1 MELSELKAKVLEIFE
16 ITEVKDLGSA
26 LAKNLDN
33 YDQMMAFEEAVN
45 GDLSKDW
52 LQKIYQY
59 HEADRKEKKQDY
71 TPSSLGKL
79 LARLSG
85 NGDVVIDLCAG
96 GGALT
101 IQKWNENH
109 NQRFSLY
116 ELDENVIPYLLY
128 NLVIRN
134 IEATVMRADVL
145 KNEVHESWEVKKGEK
160 YGKCI
165 AIKSAV

>member
-26 LAKNLDN
+26 LMKNLDN
-33 YDQMMAFEEAVN
+33 CEKMQAFEEAVN

-71 TPSSLGKL
+71 TPASLGKL

-85 NGDVVIDLCAG
+85 DGDAVIDLCAG
-96 GGALT
+96 SGALT
-101 IQKWNENH
+101 IQKWNGDH
-109 NQRFSLY
+109 NQKFLLY

-128 NLVIRN
+128 NLVIRS
-134 IEATVMRADVL
+134 IEATVTRADVL
-145 KNEVHESWEVKKGEK
+145 KSEVYESWEIKKGEK

-165 AIKSAV
+165 AIKSTV

>member
-1 MELSELKAKVLEIFE
+1 MELSELKTKVLEIFE

-33 YDQMMAFEEAVN
+33 YNKMMAFEEAVN

-71 TPSSLGKL
+71 TPVSLGKL

-85 NGDVVIDLCAG
+85 ERDVVMDLCAG
-96 GGALT
+96 SGALT

-109 NQRFSLY
+109 NQRFLLY

-128 NLVIRN
+128 NLAVRN

-145 KNEVHESWEVKKGEK
+145 KNEVYESWEVKKGGK

>member
-1 MELSELKAKVLEIFE
+1 MLEIFE

-26 LAKNLDN
+26 LMKNLDN
-33 YDQMMAFEEAVN
+33 CEKMQAFEEVVSD
-45 GDLSKDW
+45 DLSKDW

-71 TPSSLGKL
+71 TPASLGKL

-96 GGALT
+96 SGALT

-116 ELDENVIPYLLY
+116 ELDENAIPYLLY
-128 NLVIRN
+128 NLAIRN
-134 IEATVMRADVL
+134 MEATVMRADVL
-145 KNEVHESWEVKKGEK
+145 KNEVYESWEVKKGEK

>member
-1 MELSELKAKVLEIFE
+1 MELSELKTKVLEIFE

-33 YDQMMAFEEAVN
+33 YDKMMDFEEAVN

-71 TPSSLGKL
+71 TPASLGKL
-79 LARLSG
+79 LAKLSG
-85 NGDVVIDLCAG
+85 NEDIVIDLCAG
-96 GGALT
+96 SGALT

-109 NQRFSLY
+109 NQRFLLY

-128 NLVIRN
+128 NLAIRN

-145 KNEVHESWEVKKGEK
+145 KNEVYESWEVKKGEK
-160 YGKCI
+160 YGKCF

>member
-1 MELSELKAKVLEIFE
+1 MELSELKIKVLEIFE

-26 LAKNLDN
+26 LDKNLDN
-33 YDQMMAFEEAVN
+33 YDKMAAFEEVVN

-71 TPSSLGKL
+71 TPASLGKL

-85 NGDVVIDLCAG
+85 DGDVVIDLCAG
-96 GGALT
+96 SGALT

-109 NQRFSLY
+109 NQRFLLY

-128 NLVIRN
+128 NLAIRN
-134 IEATVMRADVL
+134 IEAAVMRADVL
-145 KNEVHESWEVKKGEK
+145 KNEAYESWEVKKGEK
-160 YGKCI
+160 YGKCT
-165 AIKSAV
+165 AIKPTV

>member
-16 ITEVKDLGSA
+16 ITEVKDLGSV
-26 LAKNLDN
+26 LMKNLDN
-33 YDQMMAFEEAVN
+33 CEKMQAFEEAVN

-71 TPSSLGKL
+71 TPASLGKL

-85 NGDVVIDLCAG
+85 ESDVVMDLCAG
-96 GGALT
+96 SGALT
-101 IQKWNENH
+101 IQKWNENR
-109 NQRFSLY
+109 NQRFLLY

-134 IEATVMRADVL
+134 VEATVMRADVL
-145 KNEVHESWEVKKGEK
+145 KIEVYESWRIEKGEK

-165 AIKSAV
+165 TIKSAV

>member
-1 MELSELKAKVLEIFE
+1 MKRIAK
-16 ITEVKDLGSA
+16 K
-26 LAKNLDN
+26 
-33 YDQMMAFEEAVN
+33 
-45 GDLSKDW
+45 
-52 LQKIYQY
+52 
-59 HEADRKEKKQDY
+59 RKQDY
-71 TPSSLGKL
+71 TPASLGKL

-96 GGALT
+96 SGALT

-109 NQRFSLY
+109 NQRFLLY

-128 NLVIRN
+128 NLAIRN
-134 IEATVMRADVL
+134 MEATVMRADVL
-145 KNEVHESWEVKKGEK
+145 KNEVYESWEVKKGEK

>member
-26 LAKNLDN
+26 LMKNLDN
-33 YDQMMAFEEAVN
+33 CEKMQAFEEVVSD
-45 GDLSKDW
+45 DLSKDW

-71 TPSSLGKL
+71 TPASLGKL

-96 GGALT
+96 SGALT

-109 NQRFSLY
+109 NQRFLLY

-145 KNEVHESWEVKKGEK
+145 KNEVYESWEVKKGEK

>member
-1 MELSELKAKVLEIFE
+1 MELSDLKSKVLEIFE
-16 ITEVKDLGSA
+16 VVEVKDLGSA
-26 LAKNLDN
+26 LMKNLDN
-33 YDQMMAFEEAVN
+33 YEKMRAFEEVVN

-71 TPSSLGKL
+71 TPASLGKL
-79 LARLSG
+79 LAKLSG
-85 NGDVVIDLCAG
+85 NGDTVIDLCAG
-96 GGALT
+96 SGALT

-109 NQRFSLY
+109 NQRFLLY

-128 NLVIRN
+128 NLAIRN
-134 IEATVMRADVL
+134 IGSTVVRADTL
-145 KNEVHESWEVKKGEK
+145 KSEAYESWEVRKGER

-165 AIKSAV
+165 AIKSTL

>member
-1 MELSELKAKVLEIFE
+1 MELSELKSKVLEIFE
-16 ITEVKDLGSA
+16 IEEVKDLGSA
-26 LAKNLDN
+26 LMKNLDN
-33 YDQMMAFEEAVN
+33 YEKMQTFEEVVN

-71 TPSSLGKL
+71 TPASLGKL
-79 LARLSG
+79 LAKLSG
-85 NGDVVIDLCAG
+85 ESDVVMDLCAG
-96 GGALT
+96 SGALT

-109 NQRFSLY
+109 NQKFLLY

-128 NLVIRN
+128 NLAVRN

-145 KNEVHESWEVKKGEK
+145 KIEVHESWRIEKGEK

>member
-1 MELSELKAKVLEIFE
+1 MELSELKTKVLEIFE

-26 LAKNLDN
+26 LVKNLDN
-33 YDQMMAFEEAVN
+33 CEKMQAFEEVVN

-71 TPSSLGKL
+71 TPASLGKL
-79 LARLSG
+79 LAKLSG
-85 NGDVVIDLCAG
+85 NGDTVIDLCAG
-96 GGALT
+96 SGALT

-109 NQRFSLY
+109 NQRFLLY

-128 NLVIRN
+128 NLAIRN

-145 KNEVHESWEVKKGEK
+145 KNEVYESWEIRKGEK
-160 YGKCI
+160 YGECI
-165 AIKSAV
+165 TIKSAV

>member
-1 MELSELKAKVLEIFE
+1 MELSELKTKVLEIFE

-33 YDQMMAFEEAVN
+33 YDKMMAFEEAVN

-71 TPSSLGKL
+71 TPASLGKL
-79 LARLSG
+79 LAKLSG
-85 NGDVVIDLCAG
+85 NGDTVIDLCAG
-96 GGALT
+96 SGALT

-109 NQRFSLY
+109 NQRFLLY
-116 ELDENVIPYLLY
+116 ELDGNVIPYLLY
-128 NLVIRN
+128 NLAIRN
-134 IEATVMRADVL
+134 IEAAVMRADVL
-145 KNEVHESWEVKKGEK
+145 KNEVYESWEVKKGEK

>member
-1 MELSELKAKVLEIFE
+1 MELSELKSKVLEIFE
-16 ITEVKDLGSA
+16 IAEVKDLGSE
-26 LAKNLDN
+26 LMKNLDN
-33 YDQMMAFEEAVN
+33 YEKMRAFEEVVN

-71 TPSSLGKL
+71 TPVSLGKL

-96 GGALT
+96 SGALT
-101 IQKWNENH
+101 IQKWNESP
-109 NQRFSLY
+109 NQRFLLY

-128 NLVIRN
+128 NLAIRN

-145 KNEVHESWEVKKGEK
+145 KNEVYESWEVKKGEK

>member
-1 MELSELKAKVLEIFE
+1 MELSELKTKVLEIFG

-26 LAKNLDN
+26 LVKNLDN
-33 YDQMMAFEEAVN
+33 YDKMAAFEEVVN

-71 TPSSLGKL
+71 TPASLGKL

-85 NGDVVIDLCAG
+85 DGDVVIDLCAG
-96 GGALT
+96 SGALT
-101 IQKWNENH
+101 IQKWNEGH
-109 NQRFSLY
+109 NQRFLLY

-128 NLVIRN
+128 NLVVRN
-134 IEATVMRADVL
+134 IEATVMRADAL
-145 KNEVHESWEVKKGEK
+145 KSEVYESWEVKKGEK

-165 AIKSAV
+165 AIKSTI

>member
-16 ITEVKDLGSA
+16 IVEVKDLGSA
-26 LAKNLDN
+26 LMENLDN
-33 YDQMMAFEEAVN
+33 YDKMMAFEEAVN

-71 TPSSLGKL
+71 TPASPGKL
-79 LARLSG
+79 LAKLSG
-85 NGDVVIDLCAG
+85 ESDVVMDLCAG
-96 GGALT
+96 SGALT

-128 NLVIRN
+128 NLTVRN
-134 IEATVMRADVL
+134 IEATVVRADAL
-145 KNEVHESWEVKKGEK
+145 KNEAYESWKIEKGER

-165 AIKSAV
+165 VIKSAV